1 MRNSFVVTAVGAVA
15 LVGLASSA
23 SPAQETEGWR
33 QWGGPRRDFISDV
46 RGLADS
52 WPAEGPPV
60 IWSRA
65 LGTGQSAILVEDGR
79 LFTQY
84 RVGNGAE
91 RGGPWDEE
99 EIIVALDASDGATIW
114 EHTYPSGHENF
125 DFGAGPHAT
134 PLLVGDR
141 LFAAGTNKQLFALDK
156 RSGEVL
162 WSHDLV
168 ADFGAPPN
176 LIRAIVKSGY
186 GNSPIAYN
194 DTVIVPVG
202 GPGQSLMAF
211 RQRDGAVVWRGG
223 DFLFSPSPPVL
234 IDLDGQTQLVYL
246 AGGSVVGIDPD
257 DGRVLWAVP
266 HDPGND
272 LNMIAPQWGDDNILV
287 VSSGY
292 RAGSRGLRLT
302 LDGELTR
309 TEELWFTSRIPF
321 MFLNPIRRGSYVY
334 GTSGT
339 FGPAFMTALDVRTGE
354 PAWQQRGF
362 KRASLVYAD
371 DKFIVMDED
380 GDLALTRMTPEGMT
394 VLARAPLFDTVSW
407 TVPTLVGTI
416 LYARDRER
424 IVALDLGVPGS
435 TAASPRAAMT
445 DGEQIATPPDVSP
458 SRADTPAATSDDIQP
473 DLSGIWQLDRDASQM
488 GTTAALA
495 GLGDGG
501 APLMLFV
508 TQAANGTLL
517 LSSQDNPTQARA
529 YAIGGESSVPVR
541 ADDGEPNT
549 MTIASRWEGDQLV
562 NEGTY
567 QRGVTVI
574 QVREVMSLSVDA
586 QAMTIAV
593 TIEGLSSQG
602 TSRLVYRRS

>member
-1 MRNSFVVTAVGAVA
+1 MRRPFAVVVIAGA
-15 LVGLASSA
+15 LFGGLATPLSA
-23 SPAQETEGWR
+23 AQDGAGWR
-33 QWGGPRRDFISDV
+33 RWGGPSGDFISAAT
-46 RGLADS
+46 GLADS
-52 WPAEGPPV
+52 WPAGGPPV
-60 IWSRA
+60 LWSRP
-65 LGTGQSAILVEDGR
+65 LGTGHSAILVDEGR

-84 RVGNGAE
+84 RVGNGLE

-99 EIIVALDASDGATIW
+99 EIVVALDASDGTTLW
-114 EHTYPSGHENF
+114 EHAYPSRHENF

-134 PLLVGDR
+134 PLVVGDR
-141 LFAAGTNKQLFALDK
+141 LFAAGTNKQLFAFDK
-156 RSGEVL
+156 RTGEML

-168 ADFGAPPN
+168 VDFAAPPN

-186 GNSPIAYN
+186 GNSPIAYE

-211 RQRDGAVVWRGG
+211 RQSDGEVVWRSG

-246 AGGSVVGIDPD
+246 AGASVVGLDPD

-272 LNMIAPQWGDDNILV
+272 LNMVAPQWGDDNILFF
-287 VSSGY
+287 SSGY
-292 RAGSRGLRLT
+292 RAGSRAIQLT
-302 LDGELTR
+302 LDGTITR
-309 TEELWFTSRIPF
+309 TKELWFTSRVPF
-321 MFLNPIRRGSYVY
+321 MFLNIIRRGSYVY

-362 KRASLVYAD
+362 KRASLLYAD
-371 DKFIVMDED
+371 GKFIVMDED

-394 VLARAPLFDTVSW
+394 VLARAPLFDTTSW
-407 TVPTLVGTI
+407 TVPTLNGTT
-416 LYARDRER
+416 LYARDRQK
-424 IVALDLGVPGS
+424 IVALDLG
-435 TAASPRAAMT
+435 AAESPTPRAVAA
-445 DGEQIATPPDVSP
+445 DGTSAGVAAPSGGHSEPPAP
-458 SRADTPAATSDDIQP
+458 AADTHP
-473 DLSGIWQLDRDASQM
+473 DLSGIWELDRDGSHI
-488 GTTAALA
+488 GTPAALA

-501 APLMLFV
+501 APRVLFV
-508 TQAANGTLL
+508 TQAVNGTLL
-517 LSSQDNPTQARA
+517 LSSEDNPTQARA
-529 YAIGGESSVPVR
+529 YAIGGESPVPIL

-549 MTIASRWEGDQLV
+549 MTIASRWEDGQLV
-562 NEGTY
+562 SEGRH

-574 QVREVMSLSVDA
+574 DVREVMSLSDDMQTLTV
-586 QAMTIAV
+586 QV
-593 TIEGLSSQG
+593 TIEGLPAAG

>member
-1 MRNSFVVTAVGAVA
+1 MLIQRTLVVAAVGCTLLA
-15 LVGLASSA
+15 GLTTIPSA
-23 SPAQETEGWR
+23 AQEAAGWR
-33 QWGGPRRDFISDV
+33 QWGGLGRDFITDV
-46 RGLADS
+46 TGLADR

-60 IWSRA
+60 LWSRP
-65 LGTGQSAILVEDGR
+65 LGTGHSAILVDDGR

-84 RVGNGAE
+84 RVGNGRD

-99 EIIVALDASDGATIW
+99 EIVIALAASDGATLW
-114 EHTYPSGHENF
+114 EYTYPSRHENF
-125 DFGAGPHAT
+125 DYGAGPHAT

-141 LFAAGTNKQLFALDK
+141 LFAAGTNKQLFAFDK

-162 WSHDLV
+162 WSHDLI
-168 ADFGAPPN
+168 ADFGAPTN
-176 LIRAIVKSGY
+176 LIRAIVKTGFGS
-186 GNSPIAYN
+186 SPIAYK
-194 DTVIVPVG
+194 DMVIVPVG

-211 RQRDGAVVWRGG
+211 RQRDGEVAWRGG
-223 DFLFSPSPPVL
+223 DFLFSPSPPIL

-246 AGGSVVGIDPD
+246 AGASVVGLDPD
-257 DGRVLWAVP
+257 DGQVLWAVP

-272 LNMIAPQWGDDNILV
+272 LNMTAPQWGDDNILFL
-287 VSSGY
+287 SSGY
-292 RAGSRGLRLT
+292 RAGSRAIRLT
-302 LDGELTR
+302 LDGQTSR

-321 MFLNPIRRGSYVY
+321 MFLNTIRRGSFVY

-362 KRASLVYAD
+362 KRASLLYAD

-394 VLARAPLFDTVSW
+394 VLARAPLFDTTSW
-407 TVPTLVGTI
+407 TVPTLVGTT
-416 LYARDRER
+416 LYARDREK
-424 IVALDLGVPGS
+424 IVALDLGAAEPPAARAVGS
-435 TAASPRAAMT
+435 DGTSAS
-445 DGEQIATPPDVSP
+445 GETQSGGP
-458 SRADTPAATSDDIQP
+458 SRTPRPTAHTHP
-473 DLSGIWQLDRDASQM
+473 NLSGIWQLDRDASQI

-501 APLMLFV
+501 APLTLFV

-517 LSSQDNPTQARA
+517 LSSEDNPTQARA
-529 YAIGGESSVPVR
+529 YAIGGESPVPIL

-549 MTIASRWEGDQLV
+549 MTIASRWDDGRLV
-562 NEGTY
+562 NEGRH

-574 QVREVMSLSVDA
+574 DVREVMSLSADG
-586 QAMTIAV
+586 QTLI
-593 TIEGLSSQG
+593 IEVEIDGSPLQG
-602 TSRLVYRRS
+602 TSRLLYRRS

>member
-1 MRNSFVVTAVGAVA
+1 MRRTFVLAAVGCTLLTGPAAVP
-15 LVGLASSA
+15 SA
-23 SPAQETEGWR
+23 AQEAAAWR
-33 QWGGPRRDFISDV
+33 QWGGPGRDFVSDAT
-46 RGLADS
+46 GLADS

-60 IWSRA
+60 LWSRP
-65 LGTGQSAILVEDGR
+65 LGTGHSAILADDGR

-91 RGGPWDEE
+91 RGGPWAEE
-99 EIIVALDASDGATIW
+99 EIVVALDASSGTTLW
-114 EHTYPSGHENF
+114 EHTYPSRHENF
-125 DFGAGPHAT
+125 DFGAGPHST

-141 LFAAGTNKQLFALDK
+141 LFATGTNKQLFAFDK

-186 GNSPIAYN
+186 GNSPIAYKN
-194 DTVIVPVG
+194 TVIVPVG

-211 RQRDGAVVWRGG
+211 RQSDGEVVWRSG
-223 DFLFSPSPPVL
+223 DFLFSPSAPVL
-234 IDLDGQTQLVYL
+234 IDLDGHAQLVYL
-246 AGGSVVGIDPD
+246 AGGSAVGLDPD
-257 DGRVLWAVP
+257 DGEVLWAVP

-272 LNMIAPQWGDDNILV
+272 LNMVSPEWGDDNILFF
-287 VSSGY
+287 SSGY
-292 RAGSRGLRLT
+292 RAGSRAIRLT
-302 LDGELTR
+302 LEGETTR
-309 TEELWFTSRIPF
+309 TEELWFTSRVPF
-321 MFLNPIRRGSYVY
+321 MFLNTIRRGSYVY

-371 DKFIVMDED
+371 NKFIVMDED
-380 GDLALTRMTPEGMT
+380 GELALTRMTPEGMT
-394 VLARAPLFDTVSW
+394 VLARAPLFDTTSW
-407 TVPTLVGTI
+407 TVPTLVGTT
-416 LYARDRER
+416 LYARDREK
-424 IVALDLGVPGS
+424 IVALDLGAPRSANREAG
-435 TAASPRAAMT
+435 ASVDRH
-445 DGEQIATPPDVSP
+445 PDF
-458 SRADTPAATSDDIQP
+458 
-473 DLSGIWQLDRDASQM
+473 SGIWLLDRDASEI

-508 TQAANGTLL
+508 TLAANGTLL

-529 YAIGGESSVPVR
+529 YAIGGESPVPVL

-549 MTIASRWEGDQLV
+549 MTIASRWVDSRLV
-562 NEGTY
+562 NEGSH

-574 QVREVMSLSVDA
+574 DVREVMSLGDEA
-586 QAMTIAV
+586 QTLCIEV
-593 TIEGLSSQG
+593 TIDGLPSQG
-602 TSRLVYRRS
+602 TSRLLYRRS

>member
-1 MRNSFVVTAVGAVA
+1 MRNSFVVAAVGAA
-15 LVGLASSA
+15 TLAGLASLA
-23 SPAQETEGWR
+23 SPLQETEGWR
-33 QWGGPRRDFISDV
+33 QWGGPGRDFVSEV
-46 RGLADS
+46 TGLADS

-60 IWSRA
+60 LWSRA
-65 LGTGQSAILVEDGR
+65 LGTGHSAILAEDGR

-84 RVGNGAE
+84 RVGNGAD

-156 RSGEVL
+156 RTGEVL

-168 ADFGAPPN
+168 ADFDAPPN

-234 IDLDGQTQLVYL
+234 INLDGQTQLVYL
-246 AGGSVVGIDPD
+246 AGGSVVGVDPD

-371 DKFIVMDED
+371 NKFIVMDED
-380 GDLALTRMTPEGMT
+380 GDLALARMTPEGMT

-407 TVPTLVGTI
+407 TVPTLVGTT

-435 TAASPRAAMT
+435 TAASSAAAMT
-445 DGEQIATPPDVSP
+445 DGEQTATPPDVSP
-458 SRADTPAATSDDIQP
+458 SRAATPAATSASIHP
-473 DLSGIWQLDRDASQM
+473 DLSGIWELDRAASEI

-495 GLGDGG
+495 GLGDAG
-501 APLMLFV
+501 APLVLFV

-529 YAIGGESSVPVR
+529 YAIGGESPVPIL

-549 MTIASRWEGDQLV
+549 MTIASRWDGGELV
-562 NEGTY
+562 NEGTH

-574 QVREVMSLSVDA
+574 QVREVMTLSDDTQV
-586 QAMTIAV
+586 MTIEV
-593 TIEGLSSQG
+593 RIEGLPSQG
-602 TSRLVYRRS
+602 ASRLVYRRS